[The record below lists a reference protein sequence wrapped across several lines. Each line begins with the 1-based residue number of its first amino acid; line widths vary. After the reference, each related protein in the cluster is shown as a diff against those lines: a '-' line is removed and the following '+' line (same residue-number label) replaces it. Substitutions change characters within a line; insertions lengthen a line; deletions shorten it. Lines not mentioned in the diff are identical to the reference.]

1 MIRVSI
7 LHIVSLATPI
17 ALMAAPDIKLLPTY
31 ENIEVERPVSIQI
44 PDDGSDRHFLVEQTG
59 KIKIL
64 PSRPESEESVL
75 FLDLTDSIGV
85 EKDFEEGLLGLAF
98 HPEYRENGKFYLTF
112 SRQGPKRLVVAEYN
126 VSSEANTADPASERV
141 LLEVLSLIHI

>member
-1 MIRVSI
+1 MIRFATLMI
-7 LHIVSLATPI
+7 ASLAMPI

-31 ENIEVERPVSIQI
+31 EKIEVERPVSIQI
-44 PDDGSDRHFLVEQTG
+44 PNDGSDRLFLVEQTG

-85 EKDFEEGLLGLAF
+85 EKDFEEGLLISGF
-98 HPEYRENGKFYLTF
+98 FPSRNF
-112 SRQGPKRLVVAEYN
+112 SISQK
-126 VSSEANTADPASERV
+126 
-141 LLEVLSLIHI
+141 